1 MCVRLDPEHL
11 LDQAA
16 RGLAFAL
23 HLEVP
28 PARLGLRHLALVA
41 FAGRSLRRGLVLA
54 DAATLLPEEVVL
66 NLNPFGERPTR
77 SLVERVSDEAGE
89 ALSVVGFRGGR
100 AARTHLRPWRAVMAV
115 LEGAKLEEEE
125 RGFALRLGASLDAPG
140 AWLSFA
146 YLRLAARE
154 DLEPERVVNGLV
166 HLLAAYQVLAR
177 PGRKRWWPWNPT
189 GKGQKNSS

>member
-1 MCVRLDPEHL
+1 MRLDPEHL
-11 LDQAA
+11 LGQVA
-16 RGLAFAL
+16 RGLAFTL

-66 NLNPFGERPTR
+66 NLNPLGERPTR

-100 AARTHLRPWRAVMAV
+100 APRVHLRPWRAVMAV
-115 LEGAKLEEEE
+115 LEGAELGEE
-125 RGFALRLGASLDAPG
+125 RGFALKLGAGLDAPG

-146 YLRLAARE
+146 YLRLATRE
-154 DLEPERVVNGLV
+154 DLEPGKVVDGLV
-166 HLLAAYQVLAR
+166 HLLAVYQVLAR
-177 PGRKRWWPWNPT
+177 PGRKRWWPWNPA

>member
-1 MCVRLDPEHL
+1 VRLDSEHL
-11 LDQAA
+11 LDRAV
-16 RGLAFAL
+16 RGLAFTL

-54 DAATLLPEEVVL
+54 DAATFLPEEVVL
-66 NLNPFGERPTR
+66 NLNPLGERPTR

-89 ALSVVGFRGGR
+89 ALSVVGFREGR
-100 AARTHLRPWRAVMAV
+100 AARARLRPWRAVVAV
-115 LEGAKLEEEE
+115 LEGAELGEE
-125 RGFALRLGASLDAPG
+125 RGFALRLGASLDPPG

-154 DLEPERVVNGLV
+154 DLEPEGVVDGLV
-166 HLLAAYQVLAR
+166 HLIALYQVLAR
-177 PGRKRWWPWNPT
+177 PGRKRWWPWNPA
-189 GKGQKNSS
+189 GKGQKSFS